1 MKRPWQIWLLFLVCL
16 AMVLPVMAWLTHTAL
31 ELDRAEAFAQQQADL
46 EEAVGS
52 ALWQMDAE
60 LTRLLAPEIARPS
73 VFYRPFYAVVVG
85 KGQTQQLPSPLLMQP
100 SPYVRLHFQVRP
112 DNTWHS
118 PQCPTKAL
126 YDLALANDGSPDN
139 IRLSNDRLNQLAVA
153 VRYADLLDK
162 VPERK
167 LESDLLAAVQWANN
181 TAFMAGPQ
189 QGQIVN
195 TILDYGPARQQ
206 LESFQVNQQPSPQQQ
221 DAQVA
226 LSANSYPVERNR
238 RVQSRQGNN
247 LESRNAAFQAAAQQ
261 AFFDQRTNF
270 NPDVSTL
277 PRIEVEGVSQPVWI
291 DSHLLLARR
300 VESGGETLIQGCWL
314 DWPRIREKLL
324 ERVAPL
330 LSDARLEPVTDM
342 SQVRF
347 DRVLVSLPVQLV
359 VPEPVAAIN
368 PFSPIRVSLLV
379 AWSFLLLATASMAVL
394 LKGVVALS
402 ERRAA
407 FVSAVTHELRTP
419 LTTFRMYAEMLSEGM
434 VSGADQRHKYLETLR
449 VEADRLSHLVENV
462 LQYARLERGASAKR
476 REELAVDS
484 LIDRM
489 ETRLADRATQA
500 EMKLQIEADEGAR
513 AATISTDPA
522 AVEQILFNLVDN
534 ACKYAVSAKD
544 RRIHLQVASG
554 ERSVSIRVR
563 DHGPGVTEQEMK
575 RLFQPFSKTAHE
587 AANSAPGVGLGL
599 ALCRRLAADIGGRL
613 EASRKLDG
621 AEFVLVL
628 PRSLR

>member
-52 ALWQMDAE
+52 ALWQMDGE

-85 KGQTQQLPSPLLMQP
+85 KGEAQQLPSPLLMQP

-139 IRLSNDRLNQLAVA
+139 IRLSNDRLNQLALA
-153 VRYADLLDK
+153 VRYSDLLDK

-181 TAFMAGPQ
+181 NAFMAGPQ
-189 QGQIVN
+189 QGQVVN
-195 TILDYGPARQQ
+195 TILDYGPVRQQ
-206 LESFQVNQQPSPQQQ
+206 LENFQVNQQPGPQQQ

-226 LSANSYPVERNR
+226 LSSNSYPVERNR
-238 RVQSRQGNN
+238 RVQSRQGSN
-247 LESRNAAFQAAAQQ
+247 LESRNAALQAAAQQ
-261 AFFDQRTNF
+261 AFFDQRANF

-277 PRIEVEGVSQPVWI
+277 PQIEVEGVSQPVWI

-342 SQVRF
+342 RQVRF
-347 DRVLVSLPVQLV
+347 DRVLVSLPIQLV
-359 VPEPVAAIN
+359 VPEPVAVIN

-379 AWSFLLLATASMAVL
+379 AWFFLLLATASLAVL

-434 VSGADQRHKYLETLR
+434 VAGADQRHKYLETLR

-462 LQYARLERGASAKR
+462 LQYARLERNAGAKR
-476 REELAVDS
+476 REEIAVDS

-489 ETRLADRATQA
+489 ATRLSDRAAQA
-500 EMKLQIEADEGAR
+500 EMKLQIETDEDVR

-544 RRIHLQVASG
+544 RRIHLQVANG
-554 ERSVSIRVR
+554 ERNVSIRVR

-613 EASRKLDG
+613 EANRKSDG

-628 PRSLR
+628 PRY